1 MAREYLGI
9 DKKALL
15 EDYYPDEMILL
26 LKRKGILD
34 KRRDERLKKEKQ
46 EPVEE
51 VPWDAFWGKG

>member
-1 MAREYLGI
+1 
-9 DKKALL
+9 
-15 EDYYPDEMILL
+15 MILL

-34 KRRDERLKKEKQ
+34 KRRDERLKKEEQ